1 MTQKSHPTQFG
12 KLIGSSPAMQNV
24 YELITKAAP
33 TQVTVF
39 LIGES
44 GTGKEPTAETIHQM
58 SDRSAGPFI
67 AINCGAITP
76 ELVGSALFGHE
87 RGSFTGANQ
96 AHRGYFEQA
105 SGGTLFLD
113 EIPETSAELQVKLLR
128 VLETGTVIPVGGKRQ
143 IPVDVRVIAATNRNP
158 LEAVKEGVLR
168 KDLYYRLSTFPIP
181 LPPLRERG
189 DDIILLAEHF
199 LSLLNQEHQTKIQF
213 TPEALKILLA
223 LDWPGNVR
231 ELRNVVQRAYILA
244 DDKIDAEHIS
254 QNALDPAHLPQ
265 DLLHIPVGTTL
276 REAEQKLIRATLE
289 HFQDDKKK
297 TADMLGISLKT
308 LYNRI
313 QEFQIEISSSR

>member
-1 MTQKSHPTQFG
+1 MADKSEKTQFG
-12 KLIGSSPAMQNV
+12 KLIGCSPAMLNV
-24 YELITKAAP
+24 YDLIGKAAP
-33 TQVTVF
+33 TSVTVF

-44 GTGKEPTAETIHQM
+44 GTGKEPTAETIHKM
-58 SDRSAGPFI
+58 SDRSTGPFI

-113 EIPETSAELQVKLLR
+113 EIPETTPELQVKLLR

-158 LEAVKEGVLR
+158 LEAVKDGILR
-168 KDLYYRLSTFPIP
+168 KDLYYRLSTFPIY

-189 DDIILLAEHF
+189 NDIILLAEYF
-199 LSLLNQEHQTKIQF
+199 LSLLNQEHHTEVTF
-213 TPEALKILLA
+213 TASALEALLS

-244 DDKIDAEHIS
+244 DNCINAEHIG
-254 QNALDPAHLPQ
+254 QNALDPSHLPQ
-265 DLLHIPVGTTL
+265 DLLHIPMGTTL
-276 REAEQKLIRATLE
+276 REAEQKLIYATLE
-289 HFQDDKKK
+289 HFHDDKKK
-297 TADMLGISLKT
+297 AADMLGISLKT
-308 LYNRI
+308 LYNRLH
-313 QEFQIEISSSR
+313 EYRVVTE